1 MNNNIDIERAIIA
14 SVLNFEEH
22 ADINPDY
29 FFHPLH
35 KKLAIGYNRLKELGE
50 TIDFEILKNKFIKA
64 KKWSMQEDDEFTFIM
79 THTTP
84 FKTQELFNAYYKI
97 LEDNYRYSFDRRLA
111 I

>member
-1 MNNNIDIERAIIA
+1 MSNINIERAIIA

-29 FFHPLH
+29 FLHPFH
-35 KKLAIGYNRLKELGE
+35 KKLAMGYNRLKELDE
-50 TIDFEILKNKFIKA
+50 TIDFEILKNKFLKA
-64 KKWSMQEDDEFTFIM
+64 NKWSMQEDDELNFIM

-84 FKTQELFNAYYKI
+84 FSTQQMFNAYYKI
-97 LEDNYRYSFDRRLA
+97 LEDDYRYSYDRMLA